1 MSDDSFFRE
10 VNEEIRQ
17 ARVQQF
23 WKRFGRLV
31 IAGAVLVVVAAVG
44 LVIYESIV
52 EGRQEASGDR
62 YLQAAALEAAGQS
75 PQAIEGF
82 EALARD
88 GYGVYPDLAQLR
100 LGGIRQ
106 ANNDLP
112 GALQAFDAVAN
123 DADAPQPLRDAAAI
137 RAAYI
142 LVDTGSRADV
152 SARVERLSGDA
163 QAMRFPAR
171 EALALAAWKEGDRDG
186 ARTLFQQIADDPQV
200 PNGLG
205 DRAQLML
212 DVIAA
217 STPSTAAPVRAP
229 TAAPAP
235 AAEPA
240 PAPAPAPAEALPA
253 PTVELPTTLPPAV
266 ETPAPAVPEA
276 PVAEPN
282 APAAQTPAAPVATPP
297 VEAPATE
304 PAPAAAAPPA
314 APAQPATPPAEPGPA
329 TPAPAPAPAN

>member
-44 LVIYESIV
+44 FVIYESIV

-75 PQAIEGF
+75 PQAVEGF

-123 DADAPQPLRDAAAI
+123 DADAPQPLRDAAAV

-229 TAAPAP
+229 TVPPAP

-240 PAPAPAPAEALPA
+240 PAPAPTDALPA
-253 PTVELPTTLPPAV
+253 PAVELPPAAG
-266 ETPAPAVPEA
+266 TPAPTVLEVPA
-276 PVAEPN
+276 AEPSV
-282 APAAQTPAAPVATPP
+282 PAAQPPA
-297 VEAPATE
+297 
-304 PAPAAAAPPA
+304 APAAAAPPL
-314 APAQPATPPAEPGPA
+314 APAQPAATPAEPAPA
-329 TPAPAPAPAN
+329 APAPAN